1 MEAKHSDRHLV
12 PVAAPVSRV
21 RGVLPPSSPAAESL
35 ADRVAATP
43 SSVRCTSRA
52 ASTVSRPVACNNAI
66 VADCKRCGQPVHE
79 YQSHVMVVNVDE
91 ERTFFHAG
99 CEPAISDKPD
109 LVEDQIG
116 RAR

>member
-1 MEAKHSDRHLV
+1 MYIK
-12 PVAAPVSRV
+12 
-21 RGVLPPSSPAAESL
+21 GSL
-35 ADRVAATP
+35 DRVE
-43 SSVRCTSRA
+43 TSGMY
-52 ASTVSRPVACNNAI
+52 NAI

-79 YQSHVMVVNVDE
+79 YQSHVMVVNVDG

>member
-1 MEAKHSDRHLV
+1 MYIK
-12 PVAAPVSRV
+12 
-21 RGVLPPSSPAAESL
+21 GSL
-35 ADRVAATP
+35 DRVE
-43 SSVRCTSRA
+43 TSGMY
-52 ASTVSRPVACNNAI
+52 NAI

-79 YQSHVMVVNVDE
+79 YQSHVMVVPVGHK
-91 ERTFFHAG
+91 RLYFHAG